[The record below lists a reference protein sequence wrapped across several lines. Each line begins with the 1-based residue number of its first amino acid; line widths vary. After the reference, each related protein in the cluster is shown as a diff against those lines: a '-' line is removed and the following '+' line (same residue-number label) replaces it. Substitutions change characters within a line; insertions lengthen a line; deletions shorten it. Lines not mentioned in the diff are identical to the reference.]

1 MAFQTFTGW
10 QYLLIDVANQYGLDK
25 DEFEP
30 RIEWA
35 EQNLNQLEQLGHART
50 GKWKERPLYFKAV
63 QAIRKAQ
70 QGQPTGHMIGFDA
83 VCSGMQIMSATTGCH
98 SGADATGLVDP
109 NRRADAYTQCT
120 DTMRIWVPHLPDNE
134 RSKVKPAVMTVL
146 YGSREQPK
154 LIFGEDTPELNAFYK
169 AMWKMAPGACELL
182 QDLLESWQAYA
193 LSHDWVLPDNYH
205 AHVKVMDVVEKRIE
219 VDELDH
225 ATFTYRYK
233 ENVGQEKGLSNVAN
247 VVHSIDAYVLR
258 SLIRRCNYDRH
269 LMEWASQAIE
279 IILLERAT
287 GESQQKQ
294 FRATT
299 KELVAVLKGR
309 YDASKMVD
317 IRILDEATFADLEAL
332 DSDHLRALAKVVND
346 CLSHKPFPVIAVH
359 DEFKCHANNMN
370 RLRYHYKEIMAD
382 LADSEILSDIFS
394 QLLGK
399 KVTYVKK
406 SNNLSEKI
414 RQSNY
419 GLC

>member
-1 MAFQTFTGW
+1 MQTFTGW
-10 QYLLIDVANQYGLDK
+10 QYLLIDCANQFGLDK
-25 DEFEP
+25 EVFEK

-35 EQNLNQLEQLGHART
+35 EKNLHQLEQLGHART
-50 GKWKERPLYFKAV
+50 GKWKERPLFFKAT

-70 QGQPTGHMIGFDA
+70 NGEPTGHMIGFDA

-134 RSKVKPAVMTVL
+134 RGKVKPAVMTVL

-154 LIFGEDTPELNAFYK
+154 IIFGEDTPELNAFYK

-182 QDLLESWQAYA
+182 QDLLDSWQPYA

-205 AHVKVMDVVEKRIE
+205 AHVKVMDTVEKRIE

-233 ENVGQEKGLSNVAN
+233 ENVGSDKGLSNVAN

-258 SLIRRCNYDRH
+258 SLIRRCNYDRD
-269 LMEWASQAIE
+269 LMENASNVIE
-279 IILLERAT
+279 IILLERTMGAK
-287 GESQQKQ
+287 EQE

-299 KELVAVLKGR
+299 HQQVVDLKGR
-309 YDASKMVD
+309 YEASKLAD
-317 IRILDEATFADLEAL
+317 IRILDEATVQDMRCLSTE
-332 DSDHLRALAKVVND
+332 HLKALAKVVND

-370 RLRYHYKEIMAD
+370 QLRYHYKEIMAD

-394 QLLGK
+394 QLMGK

-406 SNNLSEKI
+406 SNNLAEKI

>member
-1 MAFQTFTGW
+1 MQTFTGW
-10 QYLLIDVANQYGLDK
+10 QYLLIDVANQFGLDK
-25 DEFEP
+25 DLFED
-30 RIEWA
+30 RIQWA
-35 EQNLNQLEQLGHART
+35 EENLNDLEMIGEART

-120 DTMRIWVPHLPDNE
+120 NTMRIWVPALPDNE

-146 YGSREQPK
+146 YGSRQEPIN
-154 LIFGEDTPELNAFYK
+154 IFGRDTPEINAFYK

-182 QDLLESWQAYA
+182 QDLLDSWQPFA
-193 LSHDWVLPDNYH
+193 LSHDWVLPDNGH

-247 VVHSIDAYVLR
+247 VVHSIDAYLLR
-258 SLIRRCNYDRH
+258 SLIRRCNYDQH
-269 LMEWASQAIE
+269 TMEWAATALE
-279 IILLERAT
+279 IILLERAC
-287 GESQQKQ
+287 GEQQQ
-294 FRATT
+294 SFGATT
-299 KELVAVLKGR
+299 DQQVVTLKAR
-309 YDASKMVD
+309 YEASKMADV
-317 IRILDEATFADLEAL
+317 RILDKATHRDLMAL
-332 DSDHLRALAKVVND
+332 STEHLQKLSRTVNQ
-346 CLSHKPFPVIAVH
+346 CLEHKPFPIICVH

-370 RLRYHYKEIMAD
+370 QLRFHYKEIMAE
-382 LADSEILSDIFS
+382 LAESEILSDIMS
-394 QLLGK
+394 QLYGFS
-399 KVTYVKK
+399 VTYVKK
-406 SNNLSEKI
+406 SHDLSDKI
-414 RQSNY
+414 RNSNY
-419 GLC
+419 ALC

>member
-1 MAFQTFTGW
+1 
-10 QYLLIDVANQYGLDK
+10 
-25 DEFEP
+25 
-30 RIEWA
+30 
-35 EQNLNQLEQLGHART
+35 
-50 GKWKERPLYFKAV
+50 
-63 QAIRKAQ
+63 
-70 QGQPTGHMIGFDA
+70 
-83 VCSGMQIMSATTGCH
+83 
-98 SGADATGLVDP
+98 
-109 NRRADAYTQCT
+109 
-120 DTMRIWVPHLPDNE
+120 
-134 RSKVKPAVMTVL
+134 MTVL

-258 SLIRRCNYDRH
+258 SLIRRCNYDQN
-269 LMEWASQAIE
+269 LMQNAAHSIE
-279 IILLERAT
+279 TILLERST
-287 GESQQKQ
+287 GKPQKLYGAYSSHMVGVMVERYQRSQ
-294 FRATT
+294 
-299 KELVAVLKGR
+299 
-309 YDASKMVD
+309 MVD
-317 IRILDEATFADLEAL
+317 IRLLDYVTHGDLELL
-332 DSDHLRALAKVVND
+332 DSDYLRALAKVVND
-346 CLSHKPFPVIAVH
+346 CLSHKPFPIMCVH

-370 RLRYHYKEIMAD
+370 QLRYHYKEIMAD

-406 SNNLSEKI
+406 STNLSEKI